1 MKLSE
6 VTVAASFTQNSVY
19 AVATTSCLVCAANY
33 NNGAIFGDA
42 GCFEGTGDVVD
53 AAPESLGCFTLKH
66 LTKKD
71 GKVIDH
77 YILREKYEDWETELS
92 TELLVDSEFRF
103 LYKSKLLIRVPCLC
117 QR

>member
-19 AVATTSCLVCAANY
+19 AVATTSCLVCEANY
-33 NNGAIFGDA
+33 NNGAIVGDA

-77 YILREKYEDWETELS
+77 YIFFQTIQKTISPRMAGIVFYHPKLGEKRKKILEEA
-92 TELLVDSEFRF
+92 F
-103 LYKSKLLIRVPCLC
+103 K
-117 QR
+117 